1 MCWRIVFI
9 YGNDVK
15 LFNLNRLRDGTR
27 SWYNHDRTLVKGGFQ
42 WRSRQ
47 SKRLLSLRLWILAMD
62 SCESVNALPKLVGF
76 QHSFTETW
84 TLWNYGSSSQL
95 AKVQNL
101 GLFYFCYILTSKIPL
116 VFLIFTYLLMIQICF
131 TLIRVYW
138 HWKPLVTNKFHMF
151 TNGYVQTSHHSI
163 EKSNYTI
170 FQPVQKKVNYQMKVS
185 LNGHLLKQDFS
196 KVSIKIKWNIG
207 AISHRWIFIFFT
219 GVVPET
225 LGGEQVRQDK
235 ASLNPREAY
244 TLGVDCG
251 ATRGR
256 LESRKQ
262 STPTPRSVQ
271 KVVLCKKMNQ
281 RVTLHK
287 LILWLNYTN
296 IL

>member
-1 MCWRIVFI
+1 MVQPWQDLGERGLSVAQSSEQAPFISEIVGSR
-9 YGNDVK
+9 YGLMRWV
-15 LFNLNRLRDGTR
+15 FNI
-27 SWYNHDRTLVKGGFQ
+27 
-42 WRSRQ
+42 
-47 SKRLLSLRLWILAMD
+47 LLQKHEHYGITG
-62 SCESVNALPKLVGF
+62 VV
-76 QHSFTETW
+76 W
-84 TLWNYGSSSQL
+84 TQL